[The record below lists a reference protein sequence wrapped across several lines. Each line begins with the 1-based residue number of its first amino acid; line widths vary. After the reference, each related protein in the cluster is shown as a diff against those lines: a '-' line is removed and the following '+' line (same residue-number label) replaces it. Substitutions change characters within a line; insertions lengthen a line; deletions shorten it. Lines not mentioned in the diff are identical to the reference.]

1 MSLLSA
7 IFGTAIRARNTLYD
21 QGLLKSHR
29 LAGPVISVGNIRVGG
44 AGKTP
49 FVILL
54 GELLKQRG
62 IAFDVLSRGYGRKT
76 RGIAV
81 VDASG
86 TPADFGDE
94 PLLIAR
100 KLGVPVIVGA
110 DRHAAGLFAEQRFG
124 PQLHL
129 LDDGFQHRRLARDY
143 DIVLLT
149 PTDIQDKLLPTG
161 RLREPLS
168 SLRRA
173 DAVVVQEDLSHAAL
187 EQLSRY
193 AQVVCGRGCAPSQT
207 SRELEDW
214 RTPHG
219 REANLGKCTRAGA
232 AASRNQLFLFRLRRG
247 IRADGIPSG
256 PLAFS
261 AIARPERFI
270 DDLLRA
276 GIDPAEDVRFPD
288 HHAYDRGDIDL
299 LLKLAAERHAQG
311 FVTTEKD
318 AINLGELASA
328 LQPLSVV
335 PVVATL
341 DDADTALDR
350 ILATIAQ
357 RRGTGHSP
365 VPTR

>member
-7 IFGTAIRARNTLYD
+7 IFRTAVLARNALYD
-21 QGLLKSHR
+21 RRVLKSHR
-29 LAGPVISVGNIRVGG
+29 LAAPVISVGNIRVGG

-62 IAFDVLSRGYGRKT
+62 ISFDVLSRGYGRKT
-76 RGIAV
+76 RGVAL
-81 VDASG
+81 VDPKG

-100 KLGVPVIVGA
+100 KLGVPVIVGE
-110 DRHAAGLFAEQRFG
+110 DRCAAGLFAEQRFAS
-124 PQLHL
+124 QLHL

-149 PTDIQDKLLPTG
+149 PTDPEDTLLPTG

-173 DAVVVQEDLSHAAL
+173 DAIAVSPDWPAQAPRFEGKLVLRVHRDIGTNQVR
-187 EQLSRY
+187 SR
-193 AQVVCGRGCAPSQT
+193 
-207 SRELEDW
+207 
-214 RTPHG
+214 
-219 REANLGKCTRAGA
+219 
-232 AASRNQLFLFRLRRG
+232 
-247 IRADGIPSG
+247 

-261 AIARPERFI
+261 AIARPERFTE
-270 DDLLRA
+270 DLLKN
-276 GIDPAEDVRFPD
+276 GIDPVEHVRFPD
-288 HHAYDRGDIDL
+288 HHAYDRQDVDIL
-299 LLKLAAERHAQG
+299 LRISAERQADG

-328 LQPLSVV
+328 LQPLAVV
-335 PVVATL
+335 PVTATL
-341 DDADTALDR
+341 EDADAALDQ
-350 ILATIAQ
+350 ILATIEE
-357 RRGTGHSP
+357 RRRTQAGTSPSP
-365 VPTR
+365 VHTHSSQC